1 MLLSTNNDEQRGLS
15 LVVGG
20 YASTAALGGTRKGR
34 AHRLPVERVGDLVFS
49 GLALAQLL

>member
-1 MLLSTNNDEQRGLS
+1 MFLSTNNEICLWWLEGM
-15 LVVGG
+15 
-20 YASTAALGGTRKGR
+20 ASTAALGGTRKGR